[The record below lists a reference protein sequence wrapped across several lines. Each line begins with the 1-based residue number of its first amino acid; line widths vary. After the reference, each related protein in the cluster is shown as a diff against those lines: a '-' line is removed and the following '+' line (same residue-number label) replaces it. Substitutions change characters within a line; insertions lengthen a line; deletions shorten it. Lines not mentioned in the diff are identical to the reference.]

1 MPAPNDS
8 ILYDRVKR
16 VFDSYNVPPSVWYPI
31 ALAESGFNPRA
42 MGDNGDSIGL
52 FQLNTRGGQSSRY
65 DPTQLID
72 PILNASIAAPAIVFA
87 FDNVR
92 DHYPQNEWA
101 AQVARRSGHPG
112 GSITKPFAENDPRIQ
127 RIRSLSQQFIRQFP
141 TQQVETPAVSALNPL
156 SAAQSFFKTINNFLK
171 TFDALGWGIAA
182 LGILLV
188 LISLVLLAAESK
200 PIKTAGK
207 VAVKVATKI

>member
-1 MPAPNDS
+1 MPASNDS

-31 ALAESGFNPRA
+31 ALAESGLNP
-42 MGDNGDSIGL
+42 
-52 FQLNTRGGQSSRY
+52 RGGQGSRY

-171 TFDALGWGIAA
+171 TFDALGWEREGSTNCT
-182 LGILLV
+182 L
-188 LISLVLLAAESK
+188 E
-200 PIKTAGK
+200 T
-207 VAVKVATKI
+207 